1 VEQELETQQIQVN
14 PGPLKEKEVEERED
28 QRKNLFFPC
37 FPNVFIS

>member
-14 PGPLKEKEVEERED
+14 PGPLKEKEVEERGD
-28 QRKNLFFPC
+28 QRKKLFFPC